1 MKLLPLV
8 WTALWRKPGETLLVC
23 LAVTAA
29 FTLFGLM
36 SGLHATYRAM
46 VDSARQDR
54 LEVGQRFPIVTH
66 GLRMPIAMREQI
78 AHIPGVSAVGAYDVI
93 NGYYRDPHNH
103 GQIMAVDKDMRT
115 ALSELPLSAAQWDA
129 LLATPTGVLVSEKRA
144 RQWHLGQGDTL
155 PFVSQSIP
163 RADGSS
169 TWEFH
174 VLAIVPDDPMRANG
188 FILGNDEYVNHSRL
202 PQDQGYVAQF
212 RVAVADPAQANAISL
227 KIDRG
232 FANSGTPTISIPD
245 KSNWENASR
254 WGISAASIAWPVAAA
269 GLFMILLVTANAIA
283 QSVRERIPE
292 FAVLSTV
299 GFRHSTLGAL
309 VVMEAAFPCLL
320 GAAVGTALAGALTLW
335 PASYLP
341 ADLRNVPKPTVSFLV
356 LAWALG
362 SAAVLAL
369 VSAALPVLRLKRL
382 SVAKALAGP

>member
-8 WTALWRKPGETLLVC
+8 WTALWRKPGETLLVG

-36 SGLHATYRAM
+36 SGLHATYRAI

-78 AHIPGVSAVGAYDVI
+78 KRIPGVSAVGAYDVL
-93 NGYYRDPHNH
+93 NGYYRDPHNF
-103 GQIMAVDKDMRT
+103 GQIMAVDREMRI
-115 ALSELPLSAAQWDA
+115 ALAELLLSPAQWD
-129 LLATPTGVLVSEKRA
+129 LLLSTPTGVLVSAKRA
-144 RQWHLGQGDTL
+144 RQWHLREGDSL
-155 PFVSQSIP
+155 PFISQSVP
-163 RADGSS
+163 REDGSS
-169 TWEFH
+169 MWEFR
-174 VLAIVPDDPMRANG
+174 VLEVVPDDPMRAAG
-188 FILGNDEYVNHSRL
+188 FILANDEYINNSR
-202 PQDQGYVAQF
+202 PSQDRGYVAQF

-227 KIDRG
+227 QIDQR

-245 KSNWENASR
+245 KSNRENASR
-254 WGISAASIAWPVAAA
+254 WGISAASITWPVAGA

-299 GFRHSTLGAL
+299 GFRHVTLSAL
-309 VVMEAAFPCLL
+309 VLMEAAFPCLL
-320 GAAVGTALAGALTLW
+320 GAALGTALAGALTSW

-341 ADLRNVPKPTVSFLV
+341 ADLRSVPKPTLSPLV

-362 SAAVLAL
+362 SALLLAIISAVPPL
-369 VSAALPVLRLKRL
+369 LRLKRL